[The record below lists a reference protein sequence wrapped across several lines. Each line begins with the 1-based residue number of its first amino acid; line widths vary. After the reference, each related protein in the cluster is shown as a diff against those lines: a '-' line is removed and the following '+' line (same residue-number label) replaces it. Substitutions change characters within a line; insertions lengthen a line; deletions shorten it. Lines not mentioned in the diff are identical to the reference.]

1 MTTNTVT
8 QTIATGGTFR
18 IVYRDGAGELTE
30 RCIRV
35 ERIFTHEATGHRLIV
50 AWCYRRQAY
59 RTFNAAQIV
68 WAMPDDS
75 TALSTFGMADA
86 VRRQDIGAF
95 RAAIATM
102 RAA

>member
-1 MTTNTVT
+1 MNVT
-8 QTIATGGTFR
+8 EILSSERQVR

-59 RTFNAAQIV
+59 RTFNAAHIV

-75 TALSTFGMADA
+75 TALSTFGMAEA

-95 RAAIATM
+95 RAAIAMM